1 MKKRLVLK
9 RLRPLKKVKAISP
22 YKAKKKELLERVK
35 EIDREIKA
43 FDTANSDATL
53 KHVLVMIM
61 KSIEALSAYI
71 QHVGK

>member
-43 FDTANSDATL
+43 FDTADANL